1 MANVTRDRLSAS
13 LFIGDVKGIVDASD
27 IAATPANVLGRPC
40 IKFPDGS
47 DESAAVT
54 HVLPVPS
61 NYAGGNIIARIAYCG
76 DSAPGAN
83 NGVNFEGAFEAIS
96 ESDAHDL
103 GPGGTADAFAAVQE
117 VADTI
122 DANAGELNFADI
134 TFTQAQA
141 DGLMAGQAFRFV
153 LRRDSDDGTND
164 TYADSVWVFYVELL
178 EVE

>member
-103 GPGGTADAFAAVQE
+103 GPFAPASRNQNRAKRQQARRHQPTPFATGSHGITPVLE
-117 VADTI
+117 KRTI
-122 DANAGELNFADI
+122 DS
-134 TFTQAQA
+134 AQG
-141 DGLMAGQAFRFV
+141 DVF
-153 LRRDSDDGTND
+153 ND
-164 TYADSVWVFYVELL
+164 HRYRGA
-178 EVE
+178 